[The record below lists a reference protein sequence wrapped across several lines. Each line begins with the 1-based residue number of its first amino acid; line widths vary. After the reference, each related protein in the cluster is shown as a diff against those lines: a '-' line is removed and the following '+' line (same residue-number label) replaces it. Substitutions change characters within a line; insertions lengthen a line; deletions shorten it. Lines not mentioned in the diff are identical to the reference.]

1 MSDIG
6 KVERSR
12 AGATFWFAT
21 WFGTG
26 LAPIAPA
33 TVATLVTLPLHFAL
47 IYLPYPA
54 HFAIIIGMAIAG
66 VLAADRIAR
75 DMNEHDPQ
83 IVVVDESV
91 SILLALWIAM
101 PGDIWGVAAVTVL
114 FRVLDIYKPW
124 PLRLL
129 ERLKPNGLGIM
140 ADDLAAGII
149 AGVVVLLVL

>member
-6 KVERSR
+6 KVERPR

-26 LAPIAPA
+26 LAPWAPA

-47 IYLPYPA
+47 VYLPPLV
-54 HFAIIIGMAIAG
+54 HLAILLGMAIAG
-66 VLAADRIAR
+66 IVAADRLAR
-75 DMNEHDPQ
+75 DMNEEDPQ

-101 PGDIWGVAAVTVL
+101 PGDWLGVAAVTVL
-114 FRVLDIYKPW
+114 FRILDIFKPW

-140 ADDLAAGII
+140 ADDLAAALI
-149 AGVVVLLVL
+149 AGLAVRLLL

>member
-6 KVERSR
+6 KVERPR
-12 AGATFWFAT
+12 AGVTFWFAT

-26 LAPIAPA
+26 LAPVAPA

-47 IYLPYPA
+47 IYLPSPL
-54 HFAIIIGMAIAG
+54 HFSIVVAMAIAG
-66 VLAADRIAR
+66 VVAADRLAR

-101 PGDIWGVAAVTVL
+101 PGDWVGVVAVFVL
-114 FRVLDIYKPW
+114 FRLLDIFKPW

-129 ERLKPNGLGIM
+129 ERLRPDGLGIM
-140 ADDLAAGII
+140 ADDLAAAVI
-149 AGVVVLLVL
+149 AGLAVRLLL

>member
-1 MSDIG
+1 MTDLS
-6 KVERSR
+6 KTEPVR

-47 IYLPYPA
+47 IYLPSPV
-54 HFAIIIGMAIAG
+54 HFAIIAGMAVFG
-66 VLAADRIAR
+66 VLAADRLAR

-101 PGDIWGVAAVTVL
+101 PGDWIGVVAVTVL
-114 FRVLDIYKPW
+114 FRLLDIYKPW
-124 PLRLL
+124 PVRLL

-140 ADDLAAGII
+140 ADDIAAGLI
-149 AGVVVLLVL
+149 AGLVVRFFL